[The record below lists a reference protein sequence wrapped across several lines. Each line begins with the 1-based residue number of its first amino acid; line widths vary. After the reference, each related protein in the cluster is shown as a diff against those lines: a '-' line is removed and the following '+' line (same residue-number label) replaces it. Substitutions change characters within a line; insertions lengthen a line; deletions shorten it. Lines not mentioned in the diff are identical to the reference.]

1 MDFSFIDIPLYLLFF
16 FIFELLLKRER
27 FLLSFF
33 VYLFN
38 IVFARWLEFS
48 LEISRHFG
56 ISRLLWNF
64 DPEEDIQQFV
74 LVSFFLFLLIIFIIR
89 IKRIAACFSL
99 NISLTFMSAEW
110 LEFPFREFVIFNI
123 LEV

>member
-74 LVSFFLFLLIIFIIR
+74 LVSFFLFLLIIFINR
-89 IKRIAACFSL
+89 IKRILAFH
-99 NISLTFMSAEW
+99 
-110 LEFPFREFVIFNI
+110 
-123 LEV
+123 